1 MNALIGCKDWATGEY
16 YILFMAIKKTL
27 AATQFQQP
35 LKTTKI
41 RGSKP
46 NPFKSTSVEPDSSF
60 VPGWVHASERSKADE
75 RRRWGE
81 HQEAQERN
89 IRSASNFP

>member
-41 RGSKP
+41 REVKTQSIQIHLRGTRQLLRARLGPCLRK
-46 NPFKSTSVEPDSSF
+46 EQ
-60 VPGWVHASERSKADE
+60 SE
-75 RRRWGE
+75 
-81 HQEAQERN
+81 
-89 IRSASNFP
+89 